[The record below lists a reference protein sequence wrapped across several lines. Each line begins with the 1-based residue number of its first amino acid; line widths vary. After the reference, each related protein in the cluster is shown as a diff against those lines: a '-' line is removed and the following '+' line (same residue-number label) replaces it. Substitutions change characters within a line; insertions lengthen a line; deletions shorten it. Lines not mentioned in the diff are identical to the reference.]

1 MWLLTY
7 GIEPLLESEIT
18 KVLKSS
24 CYCMSVDESLDKIF
38 QLEQMSLNVRFW
50 DDELGVVKVK
60 YIVGFLNIQMWKTL
74 IMRYTLPLSQY
85 LKKKWFNCPWMDQ
98 TLVGKYLTYC
108 KVIERRLNG
117 HLYWIWEVVH
127 FT

>member
-1 MWLLTY
+1 
-7 GIEPLLESEIT
+7 
-18 KVLKSS
+18 
-24 CYCMSVDESLDKIF
+24 MSVDESLDKIF

-85 LKKKWFNCPWMDQ
+85 LKKK
-98 TLVGKYLTYC
+98 
-108 KVIERRLNG
+108 
-117 HLYWIWEVVH
+117 
-127 FT
+127 